1 MFVHVGLEKGGVLM
15 AVDNKSSFL
24 RIFVVLTTF
33 CVLSGALLAWVH
45 SFTAE
50 AVERAALEQ
59 RAQAVSIVLPSHTND
74 PLADACSI
82 ALAGTDRELEVY
94 PAFSGTEF
102 VGAAVESYSL
112 DGFSGEIVVMYG
124 FDAHGRVVGY
134 EVVSQAETPGLGARM
149 QQWFRMDR
157 GNRSVI
163 GLDPCDPASRLT
175 ADGGSIDGITA
186 ATITSRAFVDAMARA
201 RAVFDVYCSQKETR

>member
-1 MFVHVGLEKGGVLM
+1 M

-33 CVLSGALLAWVH
+33 CALSGALLAWVH

-82 ALAGTDRELEVY
+82 ALAGTGTDRELEVY
-94 PAFSGTEF
+94 PAFSRTEF

-124 FDAHGRVVGY
+124 FDAHGCVVGY